1 MLGGH
6 SKGQGTHDAAT
17 HADTVRASQQ
27 AEDEGRR
34 QRRQAHVGVIHLRG
48 TFGATRR
55 ITGGA
60 DGEGRRR
67 RTVR

>member
-34 QRRQAHVGVIHLRG
+34 QRRQAHVGGIHLSPPYSRG
-48 TFGATRR
+48 R
-55 ITGGA
+55 
-60 DGEGRRR
+60 
-67 RTVR
+67 

>member
-34 QRRQAHVGVIHLRG
+34 QRRQAQVGGIHLRSA
-48 TFGATRR
+48 FGAIRR
-55 ITGGA
+55 TKGGA
-60 DGEGRRR
+60 GGEGRRR
-67 RTVR
+67 GAVR